1 MAIQIAHDQ
10 YEKGELEKA
19 KDGFNYVPML
29 FLSNIILLRSS
40 WAIKLMINAIFGR
53 KRIER
58 RINKFTT
65 IISSQSF

>member
-1 MAIQIAHDQ
+1 MAIQIAHDE

-40 WAIKLMINAIFGR
+40 WARKLMINAIFGR